1 MTRFSDGEGTG
12 SNDAHNRRREL
23 AYSSRNFSSRHG
35 VRRQQGYRSDR
46 LGEGAS
52 GNHSS
57 MRPSNA
63 SGGQAYAS
71 NPRSRDYVRNAK
83 SSDRTRSMSAN
94 NDRNDRTHKYQGHAN
109 GSVRRSTGCRAS
121 DSHNATSH
129 PLEDF
134 APRHRSA
141 NASVASSGDAL
152 WMRALSAVWHGIKS
166 VFVGIGHAFTFIWSK
181 SKALGCVILA
191 AAFIVCL
198 VMLDTA
204 FTNDRI
210 YKGVTIGDVDV
221 SNMSVVEATEAV
233 NSFYTN
239 NLYSTS
245 VYIFADEDTKNSA
258 DTSLQTLE
266 SDSLAEQLSF
276 EDAQKAK
283 KLWIT
288 SAVALEAY
296 IPAEELAQKALSI
309 GRDSGVMDRAVAVVR
324 GYKLPVHANFN
335 ETLLTNLISDINAT
349 LGYPVV
355 DFGVE
360 IADAEAKVTEGN
372 VGYVLDDEEFT
383 SEISDI
389 LLADDSSIVGFVP
402 EIKYTSYRIDEDK
415 ATLTADS
422 LNSLMPDSV
431 QFQSDGNVY
440 NFDKQTYCTWISTYV
455 EDAPDGYFLNPKL
468 DSRKAASDIL
478 EAVNADNSDQADNLS
493 VPVTFIDQGDEGI
506 CVQPQSDVS
515 IPNVEEA
522 ISNLDLALFDEFR
535 KTLSVPAL
543 RHIEAIPIQM
553 QEYSGSLP
561 IEEALEYGLVTR
573 FSVFTTNYTNTT
585 STANRT
591 FNIHRAADL
600 IGSSIAK
607 ANGGSWSFN
616 SIAGSCDEAN
626 GFREAGV
633 IESGEYTTGIGGG
646 ICQVATTVFNAVFQS
661 GLPINERHNHTLY
674 SASYPAGRDAAIAF
688 PTMDL
693 IWTNDTSSDI
703 LLRTSYTDTSI
714 TVSLVGRDPSLNV
727 ESKTG
732 EWVDGEKYSTK
743 YELDENLA
751 ENASYIKTAGTN
763 GMSITVVR
771 TVKDSGGN
779 TVREN
784 SYSSTYS
791 PITRT
796 IAFGPGTD
804 MEALRQKYDEP
815 SNDGKSRSSA

>member
-1 MTRFSDGEGTG
+1 M
-12 SNDAHNRRREL
+12 
-23 AYSSRNFSSRHG
+23 
-35 VRRQQGYRSDR
+35 
-46 LGEGAS
+46 
-52 GNHSS
+52 
-57 MRPSNA
+57 
-63 SGGQAYAS
+63 
-71 NPRSRDYVRNAK
+71 K
-83 SSDRTRSMSAN
+83 
-94 NDRNDRTHKYQGHAN
+94 
-109 GSVRRSTGCRAS
+109 
-121 DSHNATSH
+121 
-129 PLEDF
+129 
-134 APRHRSA
+134 
-141 NASVASSGDAL
+141 
-152 WMRALSAVWHGIKS
+152 AVMAIWQGIKA
-166 VFVGIGHAFTFIWSK
+166 VFAGIGHAFTFIWSK
-181 SKALGCVILA
+181 SKVLGCVILA
-191 AAFIVCL
+191 AIFIVCL
-198 VMLDTA
+198 VVLDNA
-204 FTNDRI
+204 FTSDRI

-221 SNMSVVEATEAV
+221 SNMSVAEAAEAV
-233 NSFYTN
+233 TSFYTN

-245 VYIFADEDTKNSA
+245 VYIFADEDVRDSA
-258 DTSLQTLE
+258 DIDLQKLE

-296 IPAEELAQKALSI
+296 IPADELAQKALSI
-309 GRDSGVMDRAVAVVR
+309 GRDSGVIDRAVAVVS
-324 GYKLPVHANFN
+324 GYRLPVHANFN
-335 ETLLTNLISDINAT
+335 ETLLTNLIADINAT

-360 IADAEAKVTEGN
+360 INDTEAVVTEGS
-372 VGYVLDDEEFT
+372 VGYILDNEEFT

-402 EIKYTSYRIDEDK
+402 DIKYTSYRIDEDK
-415 ATLTADS
+415 AALTADS
-422 LNSLMPDSV
+422 LNSLLPDSV
-431 QFQSDGNVY
+431 QFQSDGEVY
-440 NFDKQTYCTWISTYV
+440 SFDKQTYCAWISTYIEEV
-455 EDAPDGYFLNPKL
+455 QDDYFLNPTL

-478 EAVNADNSDQADNLS
+478 ETVNTDNSDQSSNLS
-493 VPVTFIDQGDEGI
+493 VPVTFIDQGDGDI
-506 CVQPQSDVS
+506 YVQPQSDVS

-522 ISNLDLALFDEFR
+522 ISNLDSALFDEFR
-535 KTLSVPAL
+535 KTLEVPPL
-543 RHIEAIPIQM
+543 RHIEAVPIQM

-561 IEEALEYGLVTR
+561 MEEALEYGLVTR

-607 ANGGSWSFN
+607 ADGGSWSFN

-703 LLRTSYTDTSI
+703 LLCTSYTDTSI
-714 TVSLVGRDPSLNV
+714 TVSLIGRDPGLDV

-732 EWVDGEKYSTK
+732 EWVEGEKYSTK
-743 YELDENLA
+743 YELDENLS
-751 ENASYIKTAGTN
+751 ENSSYIKTAGTD

-771 TVKDSGGN
+771 TVKDSEGN

-796 IAFGPGTD
+796 IAFGSGTD
-804 MEALRQKYDEP
+804 MEALRQKYDES
-815 SNDGKSRSSA
+815 SNDGKSKSSA